1 MLRPFS
7 NPEFSSS
14 RTLPSYLFSHNSGGT
29 SWSVRSLGTLKR
41 NKYFCL
47 KKARLRSMLSHNTIN
62 ATEKSTP
69 LLDIDA
75 LVYGWWCFDY
85 SQWSCGNSFPFLR
98 RRKNR
103 DLLQLGRQRQG
114 RRRLKNKYIFFV
126 GISRMTGCVYLL
138 LQRRKLTS
146 AKRMR
151 AALSSKWKLKS
162 FAVGVSFLG
171 PRKFWW
177 YHVVILQRT
186 AKRCTQFWR
195 ARIELLFFALVLCHV
210 LVAVAVV
217 VC

>member
-1 MLRPFS
+1 MRRRSQLLYWILMLWS
-7 NPEFSSS
+7 N
-14 RTLPSYLFSHNSGGT
+14 H
-29 SWSVRSLGTLKR
+29 
-41 NKYFCL
+41 
-47 KKARLRSMLSHNTIN
+47 
-62 ATEKSTP
+62 
-69 LLDIDA
+69 
-75 LVYGWWCFDY
+75 FDY

-103 DLLQLGRQRQG
+103 DLLQLGQQHQG

-186 AKRCTQFWR
+186 AKGLFTRHDFVACDKLTTGLR
-195 ARIELLFFALVLCHV
+195 HDLRVVSEL
-210 LVAVAVV
+210 
-217 VC
+217 